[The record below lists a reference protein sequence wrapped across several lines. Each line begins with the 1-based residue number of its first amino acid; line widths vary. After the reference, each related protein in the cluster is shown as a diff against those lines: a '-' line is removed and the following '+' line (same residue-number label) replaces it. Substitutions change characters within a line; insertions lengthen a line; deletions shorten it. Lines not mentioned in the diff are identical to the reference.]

1 MRKKLDFL
9 FEVECQTGYLSGTVK
24 NLRTVLDVLYR
35 NLLARAKDR
44 PDEPL
49 TWAVDY
55 CDAIYAA
62 LRALERIQE
71 ELDVAVTSNYQEK
84 WDKTAA
90 QNGGGE

>member
-35 NLLARAKDR
+35 NLLVRAKDR

-62 LRALERIQE
+62 LRALERVQE
-71 ELDVAVTSNYQEK
+71 ELEDAVTCKYQEK
-84 WDKTAA
+84 WDKTAV